1 MMNQLGR
8 PILQDEPLPDF
19 NTDLSAIPRLAPSH
33 ARSDGRPKEAV
44 EG

>member
-1 MMNQLGR
+1 MMNQLGQ
-8 PILQDEPLPDF
+8 PTLQDEPLSEF

-33 ARSDGRPKEAV
+33 VPSDGRPKDAV